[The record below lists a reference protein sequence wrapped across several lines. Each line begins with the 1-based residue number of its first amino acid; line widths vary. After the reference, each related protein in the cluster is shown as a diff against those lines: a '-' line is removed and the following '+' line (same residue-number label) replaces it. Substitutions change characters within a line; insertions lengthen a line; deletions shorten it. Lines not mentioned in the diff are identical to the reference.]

1 MKLQCPV
8 PDCTYK
14 TEDLTDASLLSALL
28 NLHATAHAK
37 PAAAAE
43 TAHAPPKA
51 PPRIR
56 ELKRSTISLAANSE
70 DWAYFIIRWEEYR
83 VGSRLDGPDV
93 VLQLLECCTEEL
105 WKDLVRTAGRS
116 LAKKSEKEVLQEI
129 KKLAVLKENNMI
141 ARATL
146 YNMRQQQHE
155 TIRSFSARIRGQ
167 ANTCNFVH
175 QCTSCNENVC
185 YSEAILQD
193 VLIRGIAD
201 QEILQNILSDPNQDR
216 SYEDI
221 LALVEAK
228 ESARNYI
235 AAMHS
240 NNSESVNAVS
250 KTNKRTKCQNAQTR
264 PATCSYYG
272 RKGHGKASSHHIR
285 RTECPAYNQRCK
297 FCLKNHHLESV
308 CRKKQ
313 KVESNPDKNT
323 YISEDTG
330 AMSNGICSVSTAED
344 QPSSLGDQKR
354 TGRRIGS
361 GRIRTN
367 KSTSILAHKRSKCH
381 KAQDCMYLPESAENC
396 NTLPTSTAE
405 RKPSSLGDQKKTER
419 FGSGRI
425 RTPKSK
431 SMPAHK
437 CSNVTKLMATCASLN
452 QKTSSTHNQPPLT
465 NLDHQCLIYHTCWMN
480 HLMNMYMKWMYYRPI
495 NMASS

>member
-1 MKLQCPV
+1 
-8 PDCTYK
+8 
-14 TEDLTDASLLSALL
+14 
-28 NLHATAHAK
+28 
-37 PAAAAE
+37 
-43 TAHAPPKA
+43 
-51 PPRIR
+51 
-56 ELKRSTISLAANSE
+56 
-70 DWAYFIIRWEEYR
+70 
-83 VGSRLDGPDV
+83 
-93 VLQLLECCTEEL
+93 
-105 WKDLVRTAGRS
+105 
-116 LAKKSEKEVLQEI
+116 
-129 KKLAVLKENNMI
+129 MI

-146 YNMRQQQHE
+146 HNMRQQQNE

-175 QCTSCNENVC
+175 QCTSCSGNVC

-193 VLIRGIAD
+193 VLIKGIAD
-201 QEILQNILSDPNQDR
+201 QEIQQNILSDPNQDR

-240 NNSESVNAVS
+240 NNSESMNAVS
-250 KTNKRTKCQNAQTR
+250 KTNKRTKRQNAQTR
-264 PATCSYYG
+264 PATCSYCG

-323 YISEDTG
+323 SISEDTG
-330 AMSNGICSVSTAED
+330 AMSNGIFSISTAED

-367 KSTSILAHKRSKCH
+367 KSTSMPAHKRSKCH
-381 KAQDCMYLPESAENC
+381 KAQDYMYLPESAQKC

-405 RKPSSLGDQKKTER
+405 MKPSSLGDQNNTER

-431 SMPAHK
+431 SMPAHNCSK
-437 CSNVTKLMATCASLN
+437 CHKAHGYMCLPASEN
-452 QKTSSTHNQPPLT
+452 KCKTQPTTPYKSESPMSDISHMLDESPDGHIHGMEELSTHQHGFKLKDNHSSPLKT
-465 NLDHQCLIYHTCWMN
+465 WGEIDNNHHGLPGFTKTIQHKDCDKGYNTSTC
-480 HLMNMYMKWMYYRPI
+480 I
-495 NMASS
+495 C